1 MEELVKYY
9 KNKYEETLEKLN
21 ETEKTIKI
29 LNERIEVIECFSD
42 SDFEADY
49 ESEEENNE
57 DTEEEENNKKNQE
70 EDDNDFSE
78 EENDEDT
85 EEEDDNDSEE
95 EDDNDFSE
103 EDQDFSEEEIKKIK
117 EKLLSFKNFRKS
129 KSDFSSEEE
138 YNKQRDLFNN
148 NKQLLPVYLIEEIE
162 ECEKRISFKLP
173 IALKNYITKVS
184 REFIYTNYGFYIE
197 IILNNISHTDV
208 SLYLSGSSC
217 SNHNKIYIQG
227 NKKNKVASWRQNN
240 YTREYSSICA
250 YNFKN
255 FVIYTLN
262 LQKNKK

>member
-1 MEELVKYY
+1 M
-9 KNKYEETLEKLN
+9 
-21 ETEKTIKI
+21 
-29 LNERIEVIECFSD
+29 
-42 SDFEADY
+42 
-49 ESEEENNE
+49 
-57 DTEEEENNKKNQE
+57 
-70 EDDNDFSE
+70 
-78 EENDEDT
+78 
-85 EEEDDNDSEE
+85 
-95 EDDNDFSE
+95 
-103 EDQDFSEEEIKKIK
+103 
-117 EKLLSFKNFRKS
+117 LSFKNFRKS

-184 REFIYTNYGFYIE
+184 REFIYNNYGFYIE